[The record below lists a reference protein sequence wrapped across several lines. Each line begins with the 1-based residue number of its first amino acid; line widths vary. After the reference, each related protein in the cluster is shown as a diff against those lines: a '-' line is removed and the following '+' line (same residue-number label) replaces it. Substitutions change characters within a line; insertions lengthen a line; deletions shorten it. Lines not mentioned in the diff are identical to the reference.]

1 MTHIR
6 VPTFALIFAIL
17 LVFLLVVLHADRCL
31 HLGGAYAPIRL
42 SCTGGPEDFPSFL
55 EFSLQPRIFLL
66 SAVLAVG
73 TASVLYGLFDRF
85 VRRGR

>member
-17 LVFLLVVLHADRCL
+17 WVFLLVVLHADRCL

-42 SCTGGPEDFPSFL
+42 GCTGGPGDFPSFL

-66 SAVLAVG
+66 SAVLAAG

>member
-1 MTHIR
+1 MTRVR
-6 VPTFALIFAIL
+6 VPTFALIFVIL
-17 LVFLLVVLHADRCL
+17 WAFLLVVLHADRCL

-42 SCTGGPEDFPSFL
+42 TCTGGPGDFQSFL

-66 SAVLAVG
+66 SAVLSAG

-85 VRRGR
+85 VRRRG